1 MVFSHQENPFEK
13 EVAVLDSSTR
23 PFTTVSNRA
32 QIREILSSVYDSLVL
47 KGYNP
52 INQLV
57 GYILTEDPTYITNYN
72 NARSLI
78 CRVDRDELLQELVRT
93 YLEKP

>member
-1 MVFSHQENPFEK
+1 MSDK
-13 EVAVLDSSTR
+13 TR
-23 PFTTVSNRA
+23 KFDTVSNRM

-52 INQLV
+52 VNQLV
-57 GYILTEDPTYITNYN
+57 GYILSEDPTYITNYN

-78 CRVDRDELLQELVRT
+78 CRIDRDELLEELVWS
-93 YLEKP
+93 YLEKD